1 MHELSIMTHLLE
13 QIETEAERAGARAVR
28 EIDLVIGERVGV
40 VDDSLTF
47 CFDLLSAGTI
57 AEGAKLQVRKVPTR
71 FCCTSHGDY
80 GRSGDDF
87 ACPSC
92 GRVGSLTEQG
102 SELLIESME
111 IER

>member
-13 QIETEAERAGARAVR
+13 QVETEAERAGARAVR
-28 EIDLVIGERVGV
+28 GIDLVIGERVGV
-40 VDDSLTF
+40 IDDSLRF
-47 CFDLLSAGTI
+47 CFELLSAGTI
-57 AEGAKLQVRKVPTR
+57 ADGATLHVRKVPTR
-71 FCCTSHGDY
+71 FRCAAHGSY
-80 GRSGDDF
+80 GRTGDDF

-92 GRVGSLTEQG
+92 GRVGNVTEQG